1 MLKSTQDHWKEKA
14 EQEYLY
20 KKSEVANFQQL
31 QENQNAWKKR
41 FNEASWLLQGADAQ
55 LRGDTNEEAKHVEEK
70 QLLDFLDKKIVK
82 HHKYELKDV
91 HLEEVDEFLG
101 QTPSSPNNKD
111 KRGKKG
117 SKDSPRKG
125 SPHKKGSSGGIWSR
139 TVTSVVQSPLR
150 FSSSPYKNKSR
161 EDFQKEDEA
170 RRMLQSDERKQRDA
184 FLAQSVDRIKMLEG
198 VDDLLSRPKLPK
210 HHRHAKVSRFRCFF

>member
-1 MLKSTQDHWKEKA
+1 MLKSTHDHWKEKA

-20 KKSEVANFQQL
+20 KKNEENTFQQL
-31 QENQNAWKKR
+31 QENQNAWKQR

-55 LRGDTNEEAKHVEEK
+55 LRGDTNEEAKHVGEK
-70 QLLDFLDKKIVK
+70 QLLDFLDKKIIK

-101 QTPSSPNNKD
+101 HSPSSPNK
-111 KRGKKG
+111 KGKKG
-117 SKDSPRKG
+117 SKDSPRK
-125 SPHKKGSSGGIWSR
+125 SSSDKKGSGWSR
-139 TVTSVVQSPLR
+139 SMSAAVQSPLR

-161 EDFQKEDEA
+161 EEFRKEDEA
-170 RRMLQSDERKQRDA
+170 RRMLQSDERKQREA

-198 VDDLLSRPKLPK
+198 VEKVLSRPKMPK
-210 HHRHAKVSRFRCFF
+210 HHRPAKVS